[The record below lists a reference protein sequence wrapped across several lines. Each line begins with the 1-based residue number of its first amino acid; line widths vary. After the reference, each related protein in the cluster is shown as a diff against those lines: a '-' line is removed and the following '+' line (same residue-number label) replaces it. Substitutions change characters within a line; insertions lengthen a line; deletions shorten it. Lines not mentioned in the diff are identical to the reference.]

1 MNLRLL
7 ALATVSFCVVA
18 FARADDYPIK
28 EPFSRSAPFDADG
41 RISLHNVNGNISIEA
56 WDKNEISIEGEKS
69 ARTEE
74 ELKAIELTIDL
85 SATRADIKVH
95 FPKRKEGWF
104 GNNIRAAVSFKL
116 KVPATGA
123 LDEIKVVNSSVKIDG
138 VRGSVAAESVN
149 GQVRAQNLGG
159 DARLQ
164 TVNGQVNASFAAI
177 HAHQKLSF
185 RTVNGSV
192 RVALPADAGFE
203 LASSVVNG
211 HVDCDFPLQIRGRV
225 GGKRVN
231 GTVGDGRASL
241 HASSVN
247 GGIHL
252 EQRDSD

>member
-1 MNLRLL
+1 LNLRFL
-7 ALATVSFCVVA
+7 ALAVISFCA
-18 FARADDYPIK
+18 TASTRADDYSFK
-28 EPFSRSAPFDADG
+28 EPFSRSASFDAHG
-41 RISLHNVNGNISIEA
+41 VVSLHNVNGNISIET

-85 SATRADIKVH
+85 SDTRADIKVH
-95 FPKRKEGWF
+95 LPKHTGGWF

-116 KVPATGA
+116 KVPATVA
-123 LDEIKVVNSSVKIDG
+123 LDEIKVVNSSVYIVG
-138 VRGSVAAESVN
+138 LRGSVAAKSVNGPVRADNLGGDVRLGTVN
-149 GQVRAQNLGG
+149 GQVRA
-159 DARLQ
+159 
-164 TVNGQVNASFAAI
+164 SFATI
-177 HAHQKLSF
+177 HADQKLSF

-211 HVDCDFPLQIRGRV
+211 HVDCDFPLQVKARV

-247 GGIHL
+247 GSIHI
-252 EQRDSD
+252 EQRESD